1 MNEIYAKFH
10 GKIVEFCKVHF
21 NGKRLDDAGEEILIS
36 IK

>member
-21 NGKRLDDAGEEILIS
+21 GGKKLDDAGEEILKS